1 MQQSQWRLEEGLGV
15 IKRTTR
21 SRADTAAS
29 TAAGGDGGAGGG
41 AGAGASWGL
50 SLAEGARPETAAAA
64 KVFEAL
70 SSSTKSLSRAFRAA
84 RAAKADLKAARSPSA
99 ASSQFVHYL
108 QVQNLLLPVLLC
120 VDDWIGVASRASL
133 TVVVFFMLFDCWA
146 QELKKLTFERLSQTH
161 EDRKFRVQRIAGL
174 EAQKNAEEEQRK
186 AKEAELWVQRKQQ
199 VSVVVQ
205 GLGV

>member
-1 MQQSQWRLEEGLGV
+1 MQRLSGVEAQRVIAVLDDAIDSIATLTRVPTEPNPDLVGELAERHGDAIADAIEAQVSVCAATSSQPPWRNDCSFCMQQSQWRLEEGLGV

-108 QVQNLLLPVLLC
+108 QVKNVLLPVLVC
-120 VDDWIGVASRASL
+120 VDD
-133 TVVVFFMLFDCWA
+133 
-146 QELKKLTFERLSQTH
+146 
-161 EDRKFRVQRIAGL
+161 
-174 EAQKNAEEEQRK
+174 
-186 AKEAELWVQRKQQ
+186 
-199 VSVVVQ
+199 
-205 GLGV
+205 